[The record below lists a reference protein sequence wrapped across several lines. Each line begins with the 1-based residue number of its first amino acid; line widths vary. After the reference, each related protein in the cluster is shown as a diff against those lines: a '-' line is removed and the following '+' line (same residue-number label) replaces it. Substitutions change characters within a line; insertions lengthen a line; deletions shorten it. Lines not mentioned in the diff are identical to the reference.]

1 MKHFIDFHTHH
12 PSRQGE
18 LVIQQDVDSW
28 GIHPWQADQSAPTEF
43 PSDHPYLAIGECGL
57 DKVCTTPFSLQ
68 MEVFLKHIQ
77 WSETL
82 RKPLIIH
89 CVKAIDEMLSLRR
102 QSKATQPWILHGFR
116 GKKQQMQSLL
126 SHGFYISFGFHYNP
140 QSLLSCPLESMLLE
154 TDDDPRPISL
164 LYNQV
169 AIELGISISNLS
181 FQMENNYHTIFGA

>member
-1 MKHFIDFHTHH
+1 MKRLIDFHTHH

-28 GIHPWQADQSAPTEF
+28 GIHPWKADKVTPIEF

-57 DKVCTTPFSLQ
+57 DKACAIPFSLQ
-68 MEVFLKHIQ
+68 MEVFQKHIQ
-77 WSETL
+77 WSEKL

-126 SHGFYISFGFHYNP
+126 SLGFYISFGFHHNP
-140 QSLLSCPLESMLLE
+140 QSLLSCPLERMLLE
-154 TDDDPRPISL
+154 TDDDPRPINL
-164 LYNQV
+164 LYNQIT
-169 AIELGISISNLS
+169 IELGISLCDLS
-181 FQMENNYHTIFGA
+181 TQMESNYHTIFDA